1 MQEMANGAENSH
13 PEKTS
18 MKPVQER
25 HENELHPSQ
34 VLDINEGI
42 NYYTYGWMQAPESA
56 TTENYLAFGSI
67 LLLIAVTL
75 YFIIGTKLVKFIQFF
90 LTQKH
95 YSKLAIKVR
104 IEDKEQAAG
113 TANRNDEGNQ
123 NALNIHQ
130 TPRARQQNGLETGEV
145 G

>member
-1 MQEMANGAENSH
+1 MIYESKRHLEQNQDSIAAFPYMEEMADGAENPH

-42 NYYTYGWMQAPESA
+42 NYYTYGWMQDPMSA
-56 TTENYLAFGSI
+56 TAANYIAFGSI
-67 LLLIAVTL
+67 LLLIAVIL

-90 LTQKH
+90 ITKKH
-95 YSKLAIKVR
+95 YSNLAIKVR
-104 IEDKEQAAG
+104 IEDKEQALSVA
-113 TANRNDEGNQ
+113 AD
-123 NALNIHQ
+123 
-130 TPRARQQNGLETGEV
+130 
-145 G
+145 